1 MPVSDSRDAELLR
14 VAQDYRERAW
24 APMSNYLVGAALLGD
39 DGKVYGGGNVEH
51 IILGLSCCAE
61 RVAIQSAISEG
72 VRGFSAVA
80 VVTVSSPP
88 AAPCGS
94 CRQMLHTWGVE
105 RVLMGNLDGE
115 VDVSSMSELLP
126 RAFSLKEPLSSGS

>member
-1 MPVSDSRDAELLR
+1 LPVSDAHDSELLR
-14 VAQDYRERAW
+14 VARDYRERAW
-24 APMSNYLVGAALLGD
+24 APISNYRVGAALLGD
-39 DGKVYGGGNVEH
+39 DGKVYGGCNVEH

-61 RVAIQSAISEG
+61 RVAIQSAIAEG
-72 VRGFSAVA
+72 ARGFSAVA

-94 CRQMLHTWGVE
+94 CRQMLHTWGIE

-115 VDVSSMSELLP
+115 VEVMTMAELLP
-126 RAFSLKEPLSSGS
+126 RAFNLKAPLSSGA